1 MYLCRY
7 GTAFGRG
14 VRTPTHGRVRTANA
28 DTHVTTKVKMI
39 KKQILIA
46 IFTLA
51 ACAAQA
57 QQYPQRPVRV
67 IVNVAAGGGVD
78 IVARIVAQHMSSA
91 FGHTFV
97 VDNRTGA
104 GGAIGTE
111 LAAKAAPD
119 GYTLMVSSNTAIT
132 TAAVRSNASQGYDP
146 VRDFQTVSK
155 LTSNPYIICVTPNL
169 PVANIA
175 ELIAMARTKA
185 GGISYGSAGNGSILH
200 MTAALL
206 AIMANTPMVHV
217 PYKGVSEVYPA
228 VVSGQVNWVAGAPIS
243 ALPFIKSGRLK
254 GIAVTSATRARAAP
268 DLPPVADALP
278 GYEVIAWFGM
288 FAPTGTPMAIV
299 NRLQAEAKRALQAPE
314 VTRRMDAEGTDAV
327 GGTPQQFATEVKA
340 EFEKWRGLA
349 RKLGLDRQG

>member
-1 MYLCRY
+1 
-7 GTAFGRG
+7 
-14 VRTPTHGRVRTANA
+14 
-28 DTHVTTKVKMI
+28 MI
-39 KKQILIA
+39 QKQILTSLI
-46 IFTLA
+46 LLSA
-51 ACAAQA
+51 ATAYA

-78 IVARIVAQHMSSA
+78 IVARIVAQHMGQV

-132 TAAVRSNASQGYDP
+132 TAAVRSTASQGYDP
-146 VRDFQTVSK
+146 VRDFQAVSK
-155 LTSNPYIICVTPNL
+155 LTSNPYIICVAPNL
-169 PVANIA
+169 PVANIG
-175 ELIAMARTKA
+175 ELLAMAKA
-185 GGISYGSAGNGSILH
+185 KPGGVSYGSAGNGSILH

-206 AIMANTPMVHV
+206 AMMSNTTMLHV

-228 VVSGQVNWVAGAPIS
+228 VISGQVNWVAGAPIS
-243 ALPFIKSGRLK
+243 ALPFTKSGRLK

-268 DLPPVADALP
+268 ELPPVADTVP
-278 GYEVIAWFGM
+278 GYEVIASFGM
-288 FAPTGTPMAIV
+288 YAPAGTPMAIV
-299 NRLQAEAKRALQAPE
+299 NKLQAEAKRALQAPE
-314 VTRRMDAEGTDAV
+314 VTRRMDAEGTDVV
-327 GGTPQQFATEVKA
+327 GGTPQQFALEVKA

-349 RKLGLDRQG
+349 RKLGLDKQG